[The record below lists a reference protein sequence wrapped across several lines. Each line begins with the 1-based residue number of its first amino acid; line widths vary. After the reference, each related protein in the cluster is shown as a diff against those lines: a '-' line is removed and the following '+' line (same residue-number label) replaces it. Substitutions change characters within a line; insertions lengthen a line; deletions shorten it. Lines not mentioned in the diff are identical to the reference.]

1 MRRRIILFIF
11 IMTTFFMCMLKVF
24 AQDMIHCQIVDYKYN
39 IDGEVKE
46 LNSSAFSVDGTTY
59 LPIREIAEQLD
70 LYVEWNDN
78 TKTIEISDIGIS
90 QKNNSDV
97 YVILYKDFDSFITNF
112 KIKINGYDKQTE
124 SPVLVFNG
132 TSYLP
137 LREISEIIGFN
148 VDWNE
153 NNMTITINSNK
164 KIKNKDETLYLF
176 MQDKLWGYMNYKGE
190 VKIEPQ
196 FDEAYDFSEGLAVVG
211 VLNNDKSI
219 DTNILYGYINMN
231 GEFVISPV
239 YYEAYGFSEGL
250 AAVALNK
257 DSSFKDVMFEHYG
270 YSSYIDKSGNVI
282 IDDDYQGMYPFH
294 NGYAAVYSGK
304 KHYGYVDKKG
314 NFIKVDTEDMNSFE
328 NGYVIIDHKIIDTNF
343 EVVFDGDEYENI
355 MFSGKFIVARKNGKY
370 GVMDLQK
377 NIIIDFKYDY
387 LSYTNDEYLFV
398 FMQDNKYGYIDIND
412 NVIINPNY
420 DFISEFTNDI
430 AIIYDNKSK
439 KYKIINKR
447 NEILLEL
454 NANIYEAK
462 ILSHDLIRT
471 YNKDDTISYIN
482 LEGNII
488 TPH

>member
-1 MRRRIILFIF
+1 
-11 IMTTFFMCMLKVF
+11 MCMLKVL

-46 LNSSAFSVDGTTY
+46 LNNSAFSVNGTTY

-90 QKNNSDV
+90 QRNNRD
-97 YVILYKDFDSFITNF
+97 IHIIRYKDFDSFITNF
-112 KIKINGYDKQTE
+112 KVKINGYDKQME
-124 SPVLVFNG
+124 SPVLVFND

-137 LREISEIIGFN
+137 LREISEIMGFN
-148 VDWNE
+148 MDWNE

-164 KIKNKDETLYLF
+164 KIKNRDETLYPF
-176 MQDKLWGYMNYKGE
+176 MQDKLWGYMNAKGE

-196 FDEAYDFSEGLAVVG
+196 FAEAYDFSEGLAVVG

-239 YYEAYGFSEGL
+239 YYEAYDFSEGL

-257 DSSFKDVMFEHYG
+257 DGSIKDVMFEHYG
-270 YSSYIDKSGNVI
+270 DSSYIDKSGNVI
-282 IDDDYQGMYPFH
+282 IDDDYQSMHSFH
-294 NGYAAVYSGK
+294 NGYAAVYSEK
-304 KHYGYVDKKG
+304 NHYGYVDKKG
-314 NFIKVDTEDMNSFE
+314 NFITVDTDHLNDFQ
-328 NGYVIIDHKIIDTNF
+328 NGYVIIDNKIIDTNF
-343 EVVFDGDEYENI
+343 EVVFDDDEYENI
-355 MFSGKFIVARKNGKY
+355 MISDKFIIARKNGKY
-370 GVMDLQK
+370 GVIDLQK
-377 NIIIDFKYDY
+377 NLIIDFKYDY
-387 LSYTNDEYLFV
+387 LCYTNDEYLFV
-398 FMQDNKYGYIDIND
+398 FMQGDKYGYVDIND

-430 AIIYDNKSK
+430 AVIYDNKSK

-454 NANIYEAK
+454 NVNIYEAK